1 MEQIKGFTK
10 KTSCFAMGKV
20 PWLKKIGSE
29 AQKVEQLAVNQ
40 KAVGSTPTG
49 TAKTEIQKQNDLFAD
64 KGR

>member
-29 AQKVEQLAVNQ
+29 
-40 KAVGSTPTG
+40 
-49 TAKTEIQKQNDLFAD
+49 TEREKHDRDALRKQNKVFEKKKDTAV
-64 KGR
+64 